1 VVVPMVLPSI
11 EGMGMT
17 CGLIGAS
24 MLIIRVL
31 GKIMRSQVGL
41 G

>member
-1 VVVPMVLPSI
+1 MVVPMVLPSSESMVI
-11 EGMGMT
+11 T

-24 MLIIRVL
+24 MLIIGVP